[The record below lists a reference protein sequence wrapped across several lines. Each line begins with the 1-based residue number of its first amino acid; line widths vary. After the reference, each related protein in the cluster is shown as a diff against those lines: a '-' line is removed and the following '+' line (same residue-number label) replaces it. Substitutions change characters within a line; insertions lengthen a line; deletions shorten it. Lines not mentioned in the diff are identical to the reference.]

1 MASSRP
7 DIGPPSG
14 APCAECGAPLAADQ
28 AYCVQCG
35 ARRGPLPAR
44 VAVALADI
52 EAHGRAIA
60 PDDPLLDDDPQPEDE
75 PQNIVSA
82 ARAGVIGLLM
92 MLAFGVV
99 IGGAF
104 STGGLGALANT
115 IVVAVRPSVQ
125 QAAQVVT
132 TVSGG
137 GSGGGSHT
145 GSGGGGSGGGGG
157 GGGGGQAAPATTPAT
172 TPAQAPVTVTVSETS
187 STSPDTGTT
196 PQATLPSIDHV
207 WLIVL
212 GQQGY
217 QQAWATSAGHPY
229 LGSLRKQGELVT
241 NYDAVASSP
250 LANEVALISGQ
261 GPTQQTAANCP
272 TYAYIDPGKTG
283 KHQQVLGDGCIYP
296 QTTESLPQ
304 QFVADGLSWK
314 AYVQGIGE
322 GCATQSGSAT
332 SSSSSSSSTTT
343 SAAATSTAAT
353 STAATSTVGASTT
366 SSTTTA
372 GACPAGGTASG
383 TTTVPTTTSTTPTTP
398 TPGATTPSAPTTST
412 PGATT
417 PSTPTPGSTTPATP
431 TPGSTSSTTPTSS
444 TDPVDTIGAA
454 TCPHPA
460 LNSPSLNQ
468 SVTDGSTYVNWK
480 NPVIYFQG
488 LLLPSGLCQ
497 TNDVGIG
504 QLATDL
510 KNPGATPTFSYVSPD
525 PCDDG
530 SDTPCR
536 PGAKAGLKQ
545 ADVFLRR
552 VVPEIERSASY
563 KEGGLILITFA
574 SAPQS
579 GPHWDTS
586 SCCGQPTYPNVP
598 SISTTSPSST
608 STSPGSSSTTSTS
621 SSSTTTPPVV
631 TDTETVTT
639 TTTSPT
645 GSTTDTGTTPG
656 ASSACTASGS
666 NTSSSS
672 STSPSTSTTPTP
684 TTTPGATTASASTT
698 TSATT
703 TPGECAPVIVG
714 TPPGGGQV
722 GLLMISPWIDPDK
735 TDVVDTLN
743 HFSVLKGIEQLFKL
757 PNLGYA
763 KVGSLQGF
771 GLGMF
776 ASSKH

>member
-1 MASSRP
+1 MTSGEPATTSR
-7 DIGPPSG
+7 
-14 APCAECGAPLAADQ
+14 CAECRMPLATDQ
-28 AYCVQCG
+28 TYCLHCG
-35 ARRGPLPAR
+35 TRRGPLPAR
-44 VAVALADI
+44 IAVALADI
-52 EAHGRAIA
+52 EEHGRPIA
-60 PDDPLLDDDPQPEDE
+60 PDDPSLDESQPQSEPE
-75 PQNIVSA
+75 NIVSA
-82 ARAGVIGLLM
+82 ARAGVIGLLV

-104 STGGLGALANT
+104 SPGGLSALANT

-132 TVSGG
+132 SVAPQT
-137 GSGGGSHT
+137 
-145 GSGGGGSGGGGG
+145 GGGGSGQPQDSGGSGGAHGGGG
-157 GGGGGQAAPATTPAT
+157 AGGGGVASTVPAAPAQP
-172 TPAQAPVTVTVSETS
+172 PVTVTVSQSE
-187 STSPDTGTT
+187 STTPGTGTT
-196 PQATLPSIDHV
+196 PQATLPSINHV

-217 QQAWATSAGHPY
+217 QQAWATSTGDPY
-229 LGSLRKQGELVT
+229 LGTLRKQGELVV
-241 NYDAVASSP
+241 NYDAVASSS

-272 TYAYIDPGKTG
+272 TYAYVDPGKLG
-283 KHQQVLGDGCIYP
+283 KQQQVLGDGCIYP

-322 GCATQSGSAT
+322 GGCAQSGSTTA
-332 SSSSSSSSTTT
+332 SSSS
-343 SAAATSTAAT
+343 
-353 STAATSTVGASTT
+353 
-366 SSTTTA
+366 
-372 GACPAGGTASG
+372 
-383 TTTVPTTTSTTPTTP
+383 
-398 TPGATTPSAPTTST
+398 
-412 PGATT
+412 
-417 PSTPTPGSTTPATP
+417 
-431 TPGSTSSTTPTSS
+431 STSSTTPTVPSPPVGTTSS
-444 TDPVDTIGAA
+444 TSTSSSSTAAGGCQASSTPTASSTTPTSTTPTSPSGTSTTGSSTTSSTTDPVDTIGAA

-468 SVTDGSTYVNWK
+468 SVTPDSTYVNWK

-497 TNDVGIG
+497 TNDVGIR
-504 QLATDL
+504 QLAADL
-510 KNPGATPTFSYVSPD
+510 KNPGATPTFSYISPD

-536 PGAKAGLKQ
+536 TGAKAGLAQ
-545 ADVFLRR
+545 ADVFLKR
-552 VVPEIERSASY
+552 VVPEIERTASY
-563 KEGGLILITFA
+563 KQGGLILITFA

-586 SCCGQPTYPNVP
+586 SCCGQPIYPNLP
-598 SISTTSPSST
+598 ATSTT
-608 STSPGSSSTTSTS
+608 GASSSPTTS
-621 SSSTTTPPVV
+621 SSSTSASPSGATTPVV
-631 TDTETVTT
+631 TATETVTT
-639 TTTSPT
+639 TTPT
-645 GSTTDTGTTPG
+645 GSPTDTGTTTGIP
-656 ASSACTASGS
+656 ADCATSGGGS
-666 NTSSSS
+666 GTGSSS
-672 STSPSTSTTPTP
+672 STTSPSAPTTPATP
-684 TTTPGATTASASTT
+684 TTTASTS
-698 TSATT
+698 TSTTT
-703 TPGECAPVIVG
+703 TPGECGPVIIG

-722 GLLMISPWIDPDK
+722 GLLMISPWIDPNK

>member
-1 MASSRP
+1 MT
-7 DIGPPSG
+7 SG
-14 APCAECGAPLAADQ
+14 EPATTARCAECATPLATDQ
-28 AYCVQCG
+28 TYCVHCG

-44 VAVALADI
+44 IAVALADI
-52 EAHGRAIA
+52 EDHGRPIG
-60 PDDPLLDDDPQPEDE
+60 PEDPPLDDQSQPEDE
-75 PQNIVSA
+75 PENIVSA
-82 ARAGVIGLLM
+82 ARTGVIALLV

-99 IGGAF
+99 VGGAF
-104 STGGLGALANT
+104 SSGGLGALANT
-115 IVVAVRPSVQ
+115 IVVAVRPGVQ

-132 TVSGG
+132 SVAPESGG
-137 GSGGGSHT
+137 GGDQGPPQHFGG
-145 GSGGGGSGGGGG
+145 GGGGSGGGGG
-157 GGGGGQAAPATTPAT
+157 GGAVTTVPT
-172 TPAQAPVTVTVSETS
+172 SLAQAPVTVTVSQS
-187 STSPDTGTT
+187 ASTSPGSATT
-196 PQATLPSIDHV
+196 PQAQLPSIDHV

-217 QQAWATSAGHPY
+217 QQAWGTSAGHPY
-229 LGSLRKQGELVT
+229 LRTLRRQGELVV

-261 GPTQQTAANCP
+261 GPTQQTVANCP
-272 TYAYIDPGKTG
+272 TYTYVDPGGTG
-283 KHQQVLGDGCIYP
+283 KQQQVLGDGCIYP

-304 QFVADGLSWK
+304 QFVADGLTWK
-314 AYVQGIGE
+314 AYVEGIGE
-322 GCATQSGSAT
+322 DACAQSGSAT
-332 SSSSSSSSTTT
+332 SSSSTTTSSSSSTTT
-343 SAAATSTAAT
+343 PVGSTTPSPTTPGSCSAASASPSTTASTTTSP
-353 STAATSTVGASTT
+353 STT
-366 SSTTTA
+366 SSA
-372 GACPAGGTASG
+372 SPAPSAVPTPTSAG
-383 TTTVPTTTSTTPTTP
+383 TTSATTTSPT
-398 TPGATTPSAPTTST
+398 
-412 PGATT
+412 
-417 PSTPTPGSTTPATP
+417 
-431 TPGSTSSTTPTSS
+431 S

-460 LNSPSLNQ
+460 LGSPSLNQ
-468 SVTDGSTYVNWK
+468 NVTADSTYVNWR

-536 PGAKAGLKQ
+536 PGAKAGLAQ
-545 ADVFLRR
+545 ADTFLQR
-552 VVPEIERSASY
+552 VVPKIERSAAY
-563 KEGGLILITFA
+563 KQGGLILVTFA

-586 SCCGQPTYPNVP
+586 SCCGQPIYPNLP
-598 SISTTSPSST
+598 DTSTISTGSTPGT
-608 STSPGSSSTTSTS
+608 STSPAATT
-621 SSSTTTPPVV
+621 PVV
-631 TDTETVTT
+631 TATETVTT
-639 TTTSPT
+639 TSPS
-645 GSTTDTGTTPG
+645 GAPTDTATTTG
-656 ASSACTASGS
+656 ASADCPATSGS
-666 NTSSSS
+666 GWSS
-672 STSPSTSTTPTP
+672 STSPSA
-684 TTTPGATTASASTT
+684 TTTPAAPTASASTT
-698 TSATT
+698 TSTTT

-722 GLLMISPWIDPDK
+722 GLLMISPWIDPNK